1 MSILEREGRDRE
13 DITSGASAWELF
25 TDHEVALCGQRSC
38 ALGERHELTRRFAQ
52 YLNEEPAPEKI
63 LFFYGDGGNG
73 KSFLYEVNKRVEIL
87 LLA

>member
-1 MSILEREGRDRE
+1 MSIREREGRDRE
-13 DITSGASAWELF
+13 AITSGDRALELF
-25 TDHEVALCGQRSC
+25 TD
-38 ALGERHELTRRFAQ
+38 RHELTRRFAQ

-63 LFFYGDGGNG
+63 LFFYGGGGNG